1 MKKMRIL
8 DRSGMFINMEW
19 DYKPE
24 NNPEAYKK
32 ALAKLEK
39 LNIKNAKIYEVAP
52 ICFWY
57 NTPEKRINVE
67 TYE

>member
-39 LNIKNAKIYEVAP
+39 SNIKNAKIYEVAP

-57 NTPEKRINVE
+57 STPEKRINVE

>member
-24 NNPEAYKK
+24 NNPEALQK
-32 ALAKLEK
+32 ALKKLEA
-39 LNIKNAKIYEVAP
+39 LGIKDAIVYEVAP

-57 NTPEKRINVE
+57 STPEKRINVE